1 MDPLPGPASSH
12 RRWRRAVPEL
22 APVSP
27 CAAGE
32 PLGAGEL
39 GGDALGL
46 LQNRVDVF
54 CLDEFVGLQVLEGPV
69 LLTARLD
76 AAAARESGRSTMT
89 NPSYWPNIK

>member
-1 MDPLPGPASSH
+1 VIWVRPDPD
-12 RRWRRAVPEL
+12 RRASEL
-22 APVSP
+22 APGI
-27 CAAGE
+27 ALRGGD